1 MSEQPM
7 SSSGLFFL
15 SRAAAGY
22 YGKVPLVGDFVTRRV
37 SQNTISIWDNW
48 LRHGLY
54 EIKNARASTNFIDQ
68 HHTTAVWNFV
78 VPPAVAG
85 EQLIGVIGASSDRV
99 GRQFPFT
106 LFKPFFARPRQQ
118 FRLDH
123 ITPFFM
129 QHGPI
134 IRALQQRQ
142 LGLEQLEYA
151 LEAVSNWHPEE
162 GQSTGS
168 LTANGDIF
176 EVLNEETTVT
186 PPPGGLL
193 PWSGLALTDIM
204 LGDSSYWWTNQTAGG
219 PLRAFT
225 HSGGLNETL
234 LKLLFEPLHRSQ

>member
-1 MSEQPM
+1 M
-7 SSSGLFFL
+7 SSSESLFPN
-15 SRAAAGY
+15 RVAAGY

-37 SQNTISIWDNW
+37 LQNTVFIWDNW

-54 EIKNARASTNFIDQ
+54 EIKNAPVSTNFIDQ
-68 HHTTAVWNFV
+68 LHTTAIWNFI
-78 VPPAVAG
+78 VPPAIAG
-85 EQLIGVIGASSDRV
+85 EQLIGLIGTSSDRV

-106 LFKPFFARPRQQ
+106 LFKSIDARPTQQ

-151 LEAVSNWHPEE
+151 LEAVSDWQPEA
-162 GQSTGS
+162 QSTGAVS
-168 LTANGDIF
+168 ANGDIF
-176 EVLNEETTVT
+176 AVLNEETTVT
-186 PPPGGLL
+186 PPGGLL
-193 PWSGLALTDIM
+193 PWSGLILNDIM
-204 LGDSSYWWTNQTAGG
+204 RGDSIYWWTNQATGG

-225 HSGGLNETL
+225 HSGGLNGTL
-234 LKLLFEPLHRSQ
+234 LRLLFEPLISRPSR